1 MRRVEAGQLA
11 PGAPVPVG
19 LDRDTVV
26 AAALD
31 LIDERGVGAFTVRA
45 LGERLGV
52 RAPTIY
58 WHVGTKA
65 ELLEAVVDRV
75 VVDTAPSLIHA
86 GTWHERVCHLLAVV
100 RGQLQ
105 AHPRV
110 TELLRTVHS
119 RAYEL
124 WIREALEIA
133 RAAGFP
139 SDQAPGYA
147 RAIVTTAL
155 ACAQSEAN
163 ILAAPYMEVDP
174 ADATGRRYRVRPEV
188 LRDGLP
194 VDVALTTTYDVD
206 DEFDRMVRIFV
217 AGLAAQLGDQG

>member
-1 MRRVEAGQLA
+1 VETGQLA

-26 AAALD
+26 ATAVE
-31 LIDERGVGAFTVRA
+31 LIDERGVAGFTIRA

-75 VVDTAPSLIHA
+75 VVDTAPPLRHE
-86 GTWHERVCHLLAVV
+86 GPWDERVRHLLATV
-100 RGQLQ
+100 RGQLLP
-105 AHPRV
+105 HPRV

-133 RAAGFP
+133 DAAGFRP
-139 SDQAPGYA
+139 EGAPGYA

-174 ADATGRRYRVRPEV
+174 RDPTGRRYRVRPEV
-188 LRDGLP
+188 LREGLP
-194 VDVALTTTYDVD
+194 GDVALTTTYDA
-206 DEFDRMVRIFV
+206 DEEFERMAAIFV
-217 AGLAAQLGDQG
+217 AGLVSQLSDQV